1 MVGTCII
8 KYLIVGIFILNQCN
22 VLILHS
28 EFGQP
33 NKFRKAFA
41 QIVYYVYV
49 YITFH
54 GITEYVKKTKNKLKV
69 PLFFT
74 HIQTGVSQHN
84 TMHYICSCSQVI
96 KHM

>member
-1 MVGTCII
+1 MFSYYTQSSDSQTRSQSFCTNC
-8 KYLIVGIFILNQCN
+8 LL
-22 VLILHS
+22 L
-28 EFGQP
+28 
-33 NKFRKAFA
+33 
-41 QIVYYVYV
+41 YVYV

-54 GITEYVKKTKNKLKV
+54 GITEYVKKKTKLKV

-84 TMHYICSCSQVI
+84 TMHYIYSCSQVI